1 MEQNGDTRNSP
12 DVMQRIS
19 MHMDK
24 LTRSQQKVADY
35 IQNHTME
42 AAFSTVDRTA
52 HTVDVSTTT
61 VVRLAISLGYAGYA
75 EMQNALKE
83 YMTVMSSPIH
93 MFSAVTRSEKD
104 ASRSTDYMSLME
116 LEIQNIQETYA
127 AIVTETVEKAAKA
140 LSNAHNIY
148 VIGGR
153 TSEAP
158 ARYFAYNLDRM
169 FLNAQF
175 AFADTNHVPELVNRM
190 GKEDVLIYI
199 INRRYLRSVY
209 EATRYAKMTG
219 ATVIGLIDA
228 VSNTWIPFTD
238 YTFYCANQSAN
249 FFHSPVSAMF
259 IANVLMKQ
267 CVNTNRGRVEAN
279 LKKLE
284 DSVQNL
290 KLFLKN

>member
-1 MEQNGDTRNSP
+1 MEQSDVIRNSP

-19 MHMDK
+19 MNMDK
-24 LTRSQQKVADY
+24 LTKSQQRVADY

-52 HTVDVSTTT
+52 HAVDVSTTT
-61 VVRLAISLGYAGYA
+61 VVRLALSLGYSGYA
-75 EMQNALKE
+75 EMQSALKD

-93 MFSAVTRSEKD
+93 MFSIVTRSEED
-104 ASRSTDYMSLME
+104 AGRAADYTSLME
-116 LEIQNIQETYA
+116 LEIQNIQETCS
-127 AIVTETVEKAAKA
+127 AIVTETVNKAADA
-140 LSNAHNIY
+140 LSNARSIF
-148 VIGGR
+148 VIGAR

-169 FLNAQF
+169 FLNTQYV
-175 AFADTNHVPELVNRM
+175 FADTNHVPELVNRM

-199 INRRYLRSVY
+199 VNSRYLRSVY
-209 EATRYAKMTG
+209 EATRAAKLTG

-238 YTFYCANQSAN
+238 YTFYCANRSAN

-267 CVNTNRGRVEAN
+267 CVNTNRERVESN

-284 DSVQNL
+284 ESVQSL